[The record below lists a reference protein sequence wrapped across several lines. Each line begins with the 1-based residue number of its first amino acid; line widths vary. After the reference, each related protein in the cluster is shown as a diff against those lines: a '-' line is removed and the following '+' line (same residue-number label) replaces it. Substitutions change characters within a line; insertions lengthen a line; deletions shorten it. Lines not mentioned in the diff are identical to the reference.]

1 MDEKTDLRIIKTR
14 KNIRE
19 AFFSLLTRHPLDKI
33 KVRDICTL
41 ALINSSTFY
50 NHYTDVFDLSDKI
63 ENEILHDCFEN
74 FADKDCLFSDPM
86 RFLESVPKSLALHK
100 DELEVLFRDRWEYM
114 YLKLEG
120 QLREYYRQKGADTQQ
135 DILLTFVIGGT
146 MRTMHAFGKGELCD
160 VETLNRNIADIID
173 KVK

>member
-1 MDEKTDLRIIKTR
+1 MTEKTDLRVIKTR

-19 AFFSLLTRHPLDKI
+19 AFLTLRSKHPLDKI

-50 NHYTDVFDLSDKI
+50 NHYTDVFGLSDEI

-74 FADKDCLFSDPM
+74 FADKDCLFTDPM
-86 RFLESVPKSLALHK
+86 RFLANVPRSLEVHK
-100 DELEVLFRDRWEYM
+100 DELEILFRDRWEHM
-114 YLKLEG
+114 YLKLES
-120 QLREYYRQKGADTQQ
+120 QLRAYYRQKGADTQQ

-146 MRTMHAFGKGELCD
+146 MRTMQAFDKEKLCD
-160 VETLNRNIADIID
+160 VETLNLNIAQIID
-173 KVK
+173 KIK